1 MASSEPEFDLRVSVS
16 FVRGRVSVFLR
27 FGLGFKSLGFGVW
40 SLMFHSFRNG
50 TLDVFE
56 IMPEKRALDAVVRFI
71 GEMRVAGQAA

>member
-1 MASSEPEFDLRVSVS
+1 
-16 FVRGRVSVFLR
+16 
-27 FGLGFKSLGFGVW
+27 
-40 SLMFHSFRNG
+40 MFHSFRNG